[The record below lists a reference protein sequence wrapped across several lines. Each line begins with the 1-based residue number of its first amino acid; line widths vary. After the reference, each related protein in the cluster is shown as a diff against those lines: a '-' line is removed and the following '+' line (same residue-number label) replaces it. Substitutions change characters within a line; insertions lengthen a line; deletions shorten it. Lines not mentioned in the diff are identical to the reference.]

1 MYALTGRL
9 HRSNCKRIQNANG
22 FVRSEAQPAGDL
34 SAHDVH
40 LLALATC
47 CKPNPAALELL
58 VQEALE
64 AEQSDAEVYTAEA
77 RAAADDSHECSTLC
91 TGDGHDCGAPGP
103 QGECTLHAGHA
114 GLHSAGSASWNDSAA
129 AEFEAEGYV
138 PNERG
143 RASAVARQ
151 DGLDSKQAAGTVDRV
166 RGRKSGDPRE
176 DRARSYGDPALD
188 TAAAEILAAAPE
200 GQEVQRCTGA
210 CAQVL
215 PLVKFPTVTRKD
227 GKGRGTE
234 CRGCRDARREV
245 RAAK

>member
-9 HRSNCKRIQNANG
+9 HRSNCKRLQSTTG
-22 FVRSEAQPAGDL
+22 LRPEAQPATDL

-47 CKPNPAALELL
+47 CKPNPAALEAL
-58 VQEALE
+58 VAEALA
-64 AEQSDAEVYTAEA
+64 AEQSDAEVYAAEGA
-77 RAAADDSHECSTLC
+77 AAADDGCPA
-91 TGDGHDCGAPGP
+91 CGAPEG
-103 QGECTLHAGHA
+103 GTHGCTLQER
-114 GLHSAGSASWNDSAA
+114 S
-129 AEFEAEGYV
+129 EATGYV

-151 DGLDSKQAAGTVDRV
+151 DGLDAKQAAGTVERV
-166 RGRKSGDPRE
+166 RGRKSGDPRQ
-176 DRARSYGDPALD
+176 DRGYGDPALD
-188 TAAAEILAAAPE
+188 ATAAEILAAAPE
-200 GQEVQRCTGA
+200 GQEVQRCSGS

-234 CRGCRDARREV
+234 CRTCRDARREA
-245 RAAK
+245 RTA